1 MIKSSRAMLFVLL
14 ALWPATTLI
23 SYAQDQPRSKE
34 SSSSSVWATKCASVG
49 RKEALDCSV
58 EQTVVLT
65 KTRQFL
71 LSVVV
76 RVPPDT
82 RQPGMMIHLPLGL
95 FLPAGVI
102 VQLEGQRPQQLQ
114 VQTCDSKGCY
124 AGASVSSN
132 MLAVMKQSERLTI
145 IFEDLPKNKISVPV
159 PLKGFAE
166 AYQKIQ

>member
-1 MIKSSRAMLFVLL
+1 MIKAAVRTLL
-14 ALWPATTLI
+14 VAFALLPATPTF
-23 SYAQDQPRSKE
+23 SHAQDQPQSKK
-34 SSSSSVWATKCASVG
+34 SPSPAVWATKCTSVG
-49 RKEALDCSV
+49 RKETLDCSV

-76 RVPPDT
+76 RLPPKT
-82 RQPGMMIHLPLGL
+82 REPGMMIHLPLGL

-102 VQLEGQRPQQLQ
+102 LQLEGQKPQQLQ

-124 AGASVSSN
+124 VGTAVSSS
-132 MLAVMKQSERLTI
+132 MLAALKQNKHLTI

>member
-1 MIKSSRAMLFVLL
+1 MIKPAGRIFLVLL
-14 ALWPATTLI
+14 ALLPANAII
-23 SYAQDQPRSKE
+23 SRAQDQPGSKE
-34 SSSSSVWATKCASVG
+34 SPSASVWVTKCASVG
-49 RKEALDCSV
+49 RKETLDCSV
-58 EQTVVLT
+58 EQTIILT
-65 KTRQFL
+65 KTQQFL

-95 FLPAGVI
+95 FLPAGVT
-102 VQLEGQRPQQLQ
+102 VQLDDQKPQQLQ

-124 AGASVSSN
+124 AGTAVSSN
-132 MLAVMKQSERLTI
+132 MLAAMKQSERLTI
-145 IFEDLPKNKISVPV
+145 IFQDLPKNKITVPV